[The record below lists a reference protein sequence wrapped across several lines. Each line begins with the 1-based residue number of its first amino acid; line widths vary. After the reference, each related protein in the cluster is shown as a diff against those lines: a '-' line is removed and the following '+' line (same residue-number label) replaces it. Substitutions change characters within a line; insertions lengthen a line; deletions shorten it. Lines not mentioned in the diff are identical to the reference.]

1 MGSQQTHAPRPMV
14 PALRALYEPLAPY
27 AYAFMR
33 FCVGATIVPHG
44 YTKLFQ
50 GGVGSAAGMI
60 AKLGLEPAVGWA
72 YFVGVVEFVG
82 GILLA
87 IGLLTRLA
95 AAALVVEFAV
105 IVFAVKS
112 AAGFFAFKG
121 GFELELLLGLLCL
134 AILFKGGGELSVDRA
149 IGREL

>member
-1 MGSQQTHAPRPMV
+1 MGRGGMSSQQTHAPRPMV

-72 YFVGVVEFVG
+72 DFVG

-95 AAALVVEFAV
+95 AAALVIEFAV

-134 AILFKGGGELSVDRA
+134 AILFKGGGKLSVDRA

>member
-1 MGSQQTHAPRPMV
+1 
-14 PALRALYEPLAPY
+14 
-27 AYAFMR
+27 MR

-50 GGVGSAAGMI
+50 GAVGSAAGTI

-87 IGLLTRLA
+87 IGLLTRLGA
-95 AAALVVEFAV
+95 ATLGIRVAGIVVALTTARRLFALYR
-105 IVFAVKS
+105 
-112 AAGFFAFKG
+112 
-121 GFELELLLGLLCL
+121 GFELEHLPRLLL
-134 AILFKGGGELSVDRA
+134 FS
-149 IGREL
+149 

>member
-1 MGSQQTHAPRPMV
+1 MGLQQTNAPQPMV

-33 FCVGATIVPHG
+33 LCVGATIVPHG

-50 GGVGSAAGMI
+50 GVGGAAGMI
-60 AKLGLEPAVGWA
+60 AKLVLEPAIGWA
-72 YFVGVVEFVG
+72 YFVSGVEFVG

-95 AAALVVEFAV
+95 AAMLVVEFAV

-112 AAGFFAFKG
+112 AAGFFERFAMSYPVFRLAF
-121 GFELELLLGLLCL
+121 
-134 AILFKGGGELSVDRA
+134 R
-149 IGREL
+149 